1 MGYRLA
7 SYDCAVAGAVG
18 GGIIGGHWRFRHRGY
33 FLHHWWNH
41 HLLIPIR
48 ILQYGLG
55 GIIAVA
61 VVAAAVAVCIAAIVI
76 IFRGLRLAHVIVRRW
91 SGIAAQMGGHVVRRM
106 RRKLIV
112 GESCRIARQWIE
124 GLWRRTRRLIAKK
137 AVAAT
142 QVLVLLADLLHLVAV
157 AGDVAAAVAVDV
169 AVVIGSPSRSD
180 GGGLVRRRLLL
191 LLLLSV
197 EMVMIQTAK
206 RRIEEANWLIDGHK

>member
-1 MGYRLA
+1 M
-7 SYDCAVAGAVG
+7 
-18 GGIIGGHWRFRHRGY
+18 
-33 FLHHWWNH
+33 
-41 HLLIPIR
+41 
-48 ILQYGLG
+48 
-55 GIIAVA
+55 
-61 VVAAAVAVCIAAIVI
+61 
-76 IFRGLRLAHVIVRRW
+76 
-91 SGIAAQMGGHVVRRM
+91 
-106 RRKLIV
+106 
-112 GESCRIARQWIE
+112 
-124 GLWRRTRRLIAKK
+124 IAKK

-180 GGGLVRRRLLL
+180 GAGLVRRRLLL

>member
-1 MGYRLA
+1 M
-7 SYDCAVAGAVG
+7 
-18 GGIIGGHWRFRHRGY
+18 
-33 FLHHWWNH
+33 
-41 HLLIPIR
+41 
-48 ILQYGLG
+48 
-55 GIIAVA
+55 
-61 VVAAAVAVCIAAIVI
+61 
-76 IFRGLRLAHVIVRRW
+76 
-91 SGIAAQMGGHVVRRM
+91 
-106 RRKLIV
+106 
-112 GESCRIARQWIE
+112 
-124 GLWRRTRRLIAKK
+124 IAKK

-206 RRIEEANWLIDGHK
+206 RRIEQANWLIDGHK